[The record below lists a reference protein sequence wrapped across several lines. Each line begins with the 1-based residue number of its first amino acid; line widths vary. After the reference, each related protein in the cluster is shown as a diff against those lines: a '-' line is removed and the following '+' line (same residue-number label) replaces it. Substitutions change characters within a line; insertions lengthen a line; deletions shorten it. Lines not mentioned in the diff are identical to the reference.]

1 MQGFDSEG
9 VRLEARNRS
18 EVQSP
23 VTVASPDDHRDGE
36 TEHGGQGRPT
46 QSEQHEL
53 DRLTDGILPR
63 VRHLFVRPEAT
74 VMTSSSPGS
83 SAVLERQETTQRYP
97 QARVIVLDDDVNTF
111 QHVVDCLRK
120 IIPGMSEDNA
130 WNLANRID
138 GQGSA
143 EVWCGPLEQA
153 ELYHQQLQAEGLT
166 MAPLERC

>member
-1 MQGFDSEG
+1 
-9 VRLEARNRS
+9 
-18 EVQSP
+18 
-23 VTVASPDDHRDGE
+23 
-36 TEHGGQGRPT
+36 
-46 QSEQHEL
+46 
-53 DRLTDGILPR
+53 
-63 VRHLFVRPEAT
+63 
-74 VMTSSSPGS
+74 MTSSSPGS
-83 SAVLERQETTQRYP
+83 SAVLERQGTTQRYP

-120 IIPGMSEDNA
+120 IIPGMSEDKA
-130 WNLANRID
+130 WNLANKID